1 MRNGKMRTSN
11 PMSVSLI
18 GYRHDACST
27 CDVMLF
33 ISANYK
39 INVVDASG
47 RAVWDDVLDIMLSNP
62 V

>member
-1 MRNGKMRTSN
+1 MSNGKMRMSD

-33 ISANYK
+33 ISATCK
-39 INVVDASG
+39 INVADARG
-47 RAVWDDVLDIMLSNP
+47 RVVWDDVLNIMRSNP
-62 V
+62 A